1 MPTLVTRFALTG
13 TAEEVSPARRMVVA
27 KVRAWGVPLDDGTAD
42 VICLVA
48 SELITNAV
56 IHGGGPI
63 TVTLRHRPGSL
74 MIDVLD
80 TNTRT
85 SKANCREVEEGGRG
99 LLLVGC
105 LAARSGWEPV
115 MRGKRVW
122 VEITLPKSA
131 PAVRAAVLR
140 RFFASRP
147 RPHGRSVPETRALAI
162 A

>member
-13 TAEEVSPARRMVVA
+13 TEEEVSPARRLVVA
-27 KVRAWGVPLDDGTAD
+27 KVRAWGVPLDEETAD

-63 TVTLRHRPGSL
+63 TVTLCHRPGTL

-80 TNTRT
+80 ANTRT
-85 SKANCREVEEGGRG
+85 SKVNFRDVEEGGRG
-99 LLLVGC
+99 LLLVGF

-122 VEITLPKSA
+122 VEIALPKSA

-140 RFFASRP
+140 RFFAVRP
-147 RPHGRSVPETRALAI
+147 GPHGRTVPEALALAI